1 MLVSWLAE
9 NILVLRP
16 GAVFTLSGRAS
27 RAPFWFGIV
36 CGGAAIF
43 MVAAAILGTAM
54 LIGVTSASVDLGL
67 IAWSIDGRKVT
78 FSGVLPLLVI
88 VPVTVRRLHDRDRP
102 AWWLLVFFGLPPLL
116 PWVAD
121 RVAAQI
127 EVLAVIVPEPLASL
141 PDLVRVGLQPLAS
154 VASFGLSVWAF
165 VELGLRHGTQGPNR
179 FGPDPTD
186 PARGPI
192 EAASD
197 GQG

>member
-1 MLVSWLAE
+1 M
-9 NILVLRP
+9 LRP
-16 GAVFTLSGRAS
+16 GAVFMLSGRAS

-88 VPVTVRRLHDRDRP
+88 GPVTVRRLHDRDRP

-116 PWVAD
+116 PWIAD

-127 EVLAVIVPEPLASL
+127 EVLAVIVPEPLAFL
-141 PDLVRVGLQPLAS
+141 PDLVRVGYSPSLRSRVSACRSGRSSSLGCDTARRDQTGS
-154 VASFGLSVWAF
+154 VLTRRV
-165 VELGLRHGTQGPNR
+165 R
-179 FGPDPTD
+179 
-186 PARGPI
+186 PARPVRLHPV
-192 EAASD
+192 